1 MWTAETYRL
10 TSPTIALFSEEGRQ
24 VARFIPLGGLI
35 HVKDSLDGNSLIEVV
50 WEGQT
55 VMMFAQDVLAR
66 GERVTGAA

>member
-10 TSPTIALFSEEGRQ
+10 TSATIALFSEEGRQ
-24 VARFIPLGGLI
+24 VARFIPFGGLI
-35 HVKDSLDGNSLIEVV
+35 HVRHSLDGNSLIEVV

-66 GERVTGAA
+66 GERVTGVA

>member
-1 MWTAETYRL
+1 MWTAEMYRL

-35 HVKDSLDGNSLIEVV
+35 HVKHSLDGNSLIEVV

-55 VMMFAQDVLAR
+55 VMMFAQDILAR